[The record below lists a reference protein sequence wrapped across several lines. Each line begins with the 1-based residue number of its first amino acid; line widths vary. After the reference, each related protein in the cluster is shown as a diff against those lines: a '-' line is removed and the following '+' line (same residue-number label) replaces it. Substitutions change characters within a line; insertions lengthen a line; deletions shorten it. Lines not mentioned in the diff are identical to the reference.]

1 MTKKISISLS
11 DHTFNTYLN
20 ETHKNLSEYIEMLIQ
35 VGAEELLNRNKSEFT
50 KSEKL
55 KLINELQKLE
65 QENNKLKAQ
74 IGQLKSTKNEIVI
87 NLEKEGFE

>member
-1 MTKKISISLS
+1 VTKKISISLS

>member
-1 MTKKISISLS
+1 MTKKLSISIS

-35 VGAEELLNRNKSEFT
+35 IGAEELLNRNKSEFT

-65 QENNKLKAQ
+65 SENNKLKAQ
-74 IGQLKSTKNEIVI
+74 LGRLKSTKDEII
-87 NLEKEGFE
+87 IDLDKEVLV